1 MLPVTPRIRSLSFR
15 LMVSAVLPRPRTLVS
30 VFKFFSCGGP
40 EMAPAL
46 PLAADSRGSW
56 FLVLELWGVFFL
68 YPVADAGF
76 GDLFERGAGGLLV
89 PGVDLGLGAPVEL
102 AGALGGEHHQH
113 VTIGHVVEGLFEG
126 WERHHAG
133 TSMSGKRRVNR
144 LVRQRSAW
152 MMVASWSTA
161 SFTSRL
167 MIR

>member
-30 VFKFFSCGGP
+30 VCRLFSCGGP
-40 EMAPAL
+40 EMAPA
-46 PLAADSRGSW
+46 PPPAADSRGSW

-113 VTIGHVVEGLFEG
+113 GRVGRVVQALVEG
-126 WERHHAG
+126 WEPHPPA
-133 TSMSGKRRVNR
+133 TSIPGKPRANP
-144 LVRQRSAW
+144 LPPPP
-152 MMVASWSTA
+152 
-161 SFTSRL
+161 
-167 MIR
+167 